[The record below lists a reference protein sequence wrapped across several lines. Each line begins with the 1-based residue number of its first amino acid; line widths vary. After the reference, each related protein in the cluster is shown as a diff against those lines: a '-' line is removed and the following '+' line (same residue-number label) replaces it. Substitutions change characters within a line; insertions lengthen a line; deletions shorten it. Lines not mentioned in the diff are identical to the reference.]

1 VSHGAHETTDVSTR
15 PIVIAGAAIL
25 ALVLL
30 SSAGVW
36 VLIGHYARREAA
48 ASAPNP
54 LASYGPK
61 APPSPRL
68 QTEPRHDLEKMRAAE
83 DETLHGYGWV
93 DRSAGRVRIPIERA
107 MELIAKTGG
116 KP

>member
-1 VSHGAHETTDVSTR
+1 MSHGAHETTDVSIR
-15 PIVIAGAAIL
+15 PIVLAGAAII
-25 ALVLL
+25 ALILL

-36 VLIGHYARREAA
+36 FLIGHYARREAR

-61 APPSPRL
+61 EPPAPRL
-68 QTEPRHDLEKMRAAE
+68 QTEPRSDLETMRAGE
-83 DETLHGYGWV
+83 DATLHGYGWV
-93 DRSAGRVRIPIERA
+93 DRGAGRVRIPIERA
-107 MELIAKTGG
+107 MELVAGG

>member
-1 VSHGAHETTDVSTR
+1 MSHGAHETTDASSR
-15 PIVIAGAAIL
+15 PIVLAGAAIL

-61 APPSPRL
+61 KPPAPRL
-68 QTEPRHDLEKMRAAE
+68 QTEPRKELQAMRAGE
-83 DETLHGYGWV
+83 DATLHAYGWV
-93 DRSAGRVRIPIERA
+93 DRGAGRVRIPIERA
-107 MELIAKTGG
+107 MELVAKSGG
-116 KP
+116 RP

>member
-1 VSHGAHETTDVSTR
+1 MSHGAHETTDVSIR
-15 PIVIAGAAIL
+15 PIVIVGAAIL
-25 ALVLL
+25 GLVVV

-36 VLIGHYARREAA
+36 ALVGHYARREAA

-54 LASYGPK
+54 MASYGPK
-61 APPSPRL
+61 EPPAPRL
-68 QTEPRHDLEKMRAAE
+68 QAEPRGDLEKMRAGE

-93 DRSAGRVRIPIERA
+93 DRKAGRVRIPIERA
-107 MELIAKTGG
+107 MELVAKSGG